1 MSDDLE
7 FNPKLPILHAHAAA
21 VSRVG
26 KDAADA
32 VLVKFGGRGGPGGYR
47 AVPASKQTAC
57 IETLERLAAGP
68 ASSNEAVERG
78 LKRLTPAA
86 MANFGTERP
95 KTPRAPRSF
104 DDLAKSAWDRF
115 NNPPIVGRAE

>member
-7 FNPKLPILHAHAAA
+7 SNPKLPILHAHAAA
-21 VSRVG
+21 TLRVG
-26 KDAADA
+26 KDSADA

-47 AVPASKQTAC
+47 AVPASNQTAC
-57 IETLERLAAGP
+57 ITELERLAAGP
-68 ASSNEAVERG
+68 ANNNEAVERG

-86 MANFGTERP
+86 MANFGNEKP
-95 KTPRAPRSF
+95 KAPRAPKSF

-115 NNPPIVGRAE
+115 NNPPARTDRE